1 MTDAEYTVF
10 EKSAK
15 ATIRRISAENTWLR
29 HTMME
34 MESRIADMNAQLSA
48 IETRVKAL
56 RKKSSVT
63 KSAPRPLITA
73 DKTTTQSR
81 SKK

>member
-34 MESRIADMNAQLSA
+34 MESRITDMNAQLSA
-48 IETRVKAL
+48 IEMRAKAL

-63 KSAPRPLITA
+63 KSAPRPKKTT

>member
-1 MTDAEYTVF
+1 MNEAEYTVF

-15 ATIRRISAENTWLR
+15 ATVRRISAENTWLR

-34 MESRIADMNAQLSA
+34 MEARVEGMAQQLDALDARIKA
-48 IETRVKAL
+48 I
-56 RKKSSVT
+56 KKRLPAAT
-63 KSAPRPLITA
+63 P
-73 DKTTTQSR
+73 KTPIRTR

>member
-56 RKKSSVT
+56 RKELSVT
-63 KSAPRPLITA
+63 QSSPRPKKTT